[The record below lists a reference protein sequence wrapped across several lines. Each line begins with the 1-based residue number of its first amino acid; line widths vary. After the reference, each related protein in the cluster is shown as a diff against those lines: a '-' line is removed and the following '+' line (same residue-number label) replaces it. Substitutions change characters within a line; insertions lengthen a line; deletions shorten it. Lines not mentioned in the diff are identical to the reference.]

1 MNKKIS
7 RELEFTT
14 SMENLALDMFC
25 QGSSRSKVIY
35 LPLFRTLS
43 TLTQSKD
50 LRYNDEYNHSIYEI
64 KVIRNREGSLVDFEI
79 DIVVEPMYFYYR
91 ALLQRII
98 KSFTSLGNSSS
109 EELKLTAWDKFYLA
123 KENTKEKI
131 QSTLL
136 KTTNV
141 LRCVINSPKV
151 ILPFSQN
158 NDMRTPAYVLRVGNL
173 KLSLNKE
180 NLNEPIYKYMNLSI
194 QGTQLQYFES
204 MNLWQRYEKDSIR
217 VSLKD
222 DKLFNGLNKEVFN
235 VIEELDIGFKV
246 GQRIRNITETTENK
260 EDLAEFIV
268 EGKISDIKINM
279 TAEKYNSIINFN
291 KMIEISDQDFVSKIM
306 MNEKNEILNNS
317 SKTGFLRKRGDR
329 LEYWNKQFVILSG
342 SYLYF
347 YHEDFEQVED
357 YESWF
362 YLKDAY
368 VDLYEEGEDLENIF
382 YLSNNDNP
390 IYLYASDEESMKSWI
405 KEIRERIFEI
415 KTLTEGYETQSTTNE
430 IRITQQMR
438 TSMLNNPEVKV
449 FQMNLEF
456 EKLEYNMIN
465 DDFSK
470 FLSFAISE
478 MNLNF
483 ETTTKADIVYQNER
497 IRSFDRK
504 YSYIIEADIQKIKV
518 HDLANSIFLIESIN
532 PVNLSI

>member
-1 MNKKIS
+1 
-7 RELEFTT
+7 
-14 SMENLALDMFC
+14 MF
-25 QGSSRSKVIY
+25 
-35 LPLFRTLS
+35 
-43 TLTQSKD
+43 
-50 LRYNDEYNHSIYEI
+50 
-64 KVIRNREGSLVDFEI
+64 
-79 DIVVEPMYFYYR
+79 
-91 ALLQRII
+91 
-98 KSFTSLGNSSS
+98 
-109 EELKLTAWDKFYLA
+109 
-123 KENTKEKI
+123 
-131 QSTLL
+131 

-173 KLSLNKE
+173 KLNLNKE
-180 NLNEPIYKYMNLSI
+180 NLNELIYKYMNLSI

-317 SKTGFLRKRGDR
+317 SKAGFLRKRGDR
-329 LEYWNKQFVILSG
+329 LEYWNKQFAILSG

-347 YHEDFEQVED
+347 YHEDFEQVDD
-357 YESWF
+357 YESWL

-368 VDLYEEGEDLENIF
+368 VNI
-382 YLSNNDNP
+382 Y
-390 IYLYASDEESMKSWI
+390 MR
-405 KEIRERIFEI
+405 KE
-415 KTLTEGYETQSTTNE
+415 
-430 IRITQQMR
+430 
-438 TSMLNNPEVKV
+438 
-449 FQMNLEF
+449 
-456 EKLEYNMIN
+456 
-465 DDFSK
+465 
-470 FLSFAISE
+470 
-478 MNLNF
+478 
-483 ETTTKADIVYQNER
+483 
-497 IRSFDRK
+497 
-504 YSYIIEADIQKIKV
+504 KI
-518 HDLANSIFLIESIN
+518 
-532 PVNLSI
+532 